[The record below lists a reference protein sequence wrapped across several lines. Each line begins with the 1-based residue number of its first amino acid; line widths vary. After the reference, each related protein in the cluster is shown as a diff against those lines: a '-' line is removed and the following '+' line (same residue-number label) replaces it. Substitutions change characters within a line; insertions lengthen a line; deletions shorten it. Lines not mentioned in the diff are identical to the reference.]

1 MMNLKSSLVNRIV
14 VTLITLIVV
23 DLVFQQQVILKS
35 EVFEIVYCESF
46 SSSKAPH
53 QQLVNDLKIGKR
65 HQQKL
70 SLSLSRTAPAPSTKG
85 QIRIGLRMT
94 N

>member
-1 MMNLKSSLVNRIV
+1 M
-14 VTLITLIVV
+14 IVV
-23 DLVFQQQVILKS
+23 DLVFQQQMILKS
-35 EVFEIVYCESF
+35 EVLKSFIGESF

>member
-1 MMNLKSSLVNRIV
+1 M
-14 VTLITLIVV
+14 
-23 DLVFQQQVILKS
+23 
-35 EVFEIVYCESF
+35 ESF

-53 QQLVNDLKIGKR
+53 QQLVNDLKSDKR

-85 QIRIGLRMT
+85 QIRIGLCHCFYAVVIAEVIKVIQIYGVERIT
-94 N
+94 VAAK